1 MATGTALGAKLEY
14 ATITGVSP
22 SWTAAYT
29 EILNLGDFEFPLGVA
44 EKLDVTTHGSTM
56 KTYAAGIVDKGE
68 VRIPI
73 IWDDSEA
80 TNTWL
85 ETNLHA
91 KKQFR
96 YTPKDG
102 SASVFWAII
111 KNLIAENPRGTGP
124 KTRTLVLRL
133 SGDAVAPAA

>member
-14 ATITGVSP
+14 ATITGSSP

-29 EILNLGDFEFPLGVA
+29 EILNLGEFDFPLGTA
-44 EKLDVTTHGSTM
+44 EKLDTTTHGSS
-56 KTYAAGIVDKGE
+56 KKAFAAGIIDKGTLS
-68 VRIPI
+68 IPI
-73 IWDDSEA
+73 VWDDSEA

-85 ETNLHA
+85 ETNIHA

-102 SASVFWAII
+102 TASVFWAII
-111 KNLIAENPRGTGP
+111 KNLVAENPLGTGP
-124 KTRTLVLRL
+124 KRRTLTLRI
-133 SGDAVAPAA
+133 SGGAVAPAA